1 MIPEK
6 TLFLLRP
13 DHLFICSQND
23 NSDKDKLCKSLN
35 LFLEAILEKS
45 HESALNTLNEA
56 IKILEP
62 VQVVRHKELISTN
75 ALLEPWEIED
85 FDNFFNIEHVETQE
99 RAACLVSSVLIAY
112 KTWIELIVHSSS
124 AITAQE
130 LETQKQ
136 GFKSCVRLLMR
147 MFN

>member
-1 MIPEK
+1 MAEK
-6 TLFLLRP
+6 NLLLLRS
-13 DHLFICSQND
+13 DRLFICPEND
-23 NSDKDKLCKSLN
+23 KSDKDKLCKSLN
-35 LFLEAILEKS
+35 LFLEAILENE
-45 HESALNTLNEA
+45 HESALNTVNEA

-62 VQVVRHKELISTN
+62 VQVMRHEKLISTN
-75 ALLEPWEIED
+75 TLLEPREIEY

-99 RAACLVSSVLIAY
+99 CAACFVSSVLIAY
-112 KTWIELIVHSSS
+112 KTWIELIVHTP

-136 GFKSCVRLLMR
+136 GFQNCVSLLMR